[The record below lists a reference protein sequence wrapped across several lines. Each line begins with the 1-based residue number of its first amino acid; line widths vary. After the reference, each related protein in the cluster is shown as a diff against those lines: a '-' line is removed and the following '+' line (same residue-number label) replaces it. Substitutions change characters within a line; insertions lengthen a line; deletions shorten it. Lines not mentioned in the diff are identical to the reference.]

1 MVDLSTILQL
11 IQAAG
16 IIVGVAYYIMNIEN
30 NRRNQ
35 ELTLKAQEHALETR
49 QAQLFM
55 SIYQSIYTTEGLRSE
70 YNMPK
75 TTLKTYEELER
86 LYQEED
92 AYKAWSWYGTFYEG
106 IGVLV
111 KEDLVDIGH
120 VALLISGGVI
130 NFWEKYRELYL
141 DTRSKMNWPRFGV
154 ETEYLYDRVIEY
166 GEANPGLQIQ
176 SPKTTIPKPENR

>member
-1 MVDLSTILQL
+1 MVEFTVILQF
-11 IQAAG
+11 IQATG

-75 TTLKTYEELER
+75 TPVKTYEDLED
-86 LYQEED
+86 LYLEED

-111 KEDLVDIGH
+111 KENLVDIGH

-130 NFWEKYRELYL
+130 NFWTKYREVYL
-141 DTRSKMNWPRFGV
+141 DTRDKLNWPRFGV

-166 GEANPGLQIQ
+166 GEAHPELQIQ
-176 SPKTTIPKPENR
+176 SPKASIPQPE